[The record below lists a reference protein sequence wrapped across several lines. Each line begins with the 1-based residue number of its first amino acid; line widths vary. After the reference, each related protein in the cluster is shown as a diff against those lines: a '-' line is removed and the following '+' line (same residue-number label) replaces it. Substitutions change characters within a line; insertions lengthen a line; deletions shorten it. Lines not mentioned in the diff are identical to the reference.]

1 MSAEHTSSPRT
12 ICITGASRGIGA
24 AIARELAAP
33 ERHLVLIARSADA
46 LQELARELETQGA
59 TAEVLAA
66 DLSDAEDLR
75 RVCDSL
81 ASRPDDPIDT
91 IVLNAGYSTNTD
103 FADSEAAVREY
114 EMRLNYFAPTEI
126 LHSVLPDMRTR
137 QRGRILATGSL
148 TALVPFPG
156 NANYA
161 GSKGAL
167 LSFLRSLA
175 GEVRSYGITITS
187 VLPGLVR
194 TKMTRDLS
202 APLLWMVPSQGP
214 ADVAR
219 EVARYLDRGPAVVIP
234 GPANALLSVI
244 FQLFPDAG
252 NLLVDIL
259 GPWIV
264 PRPAQDQAKPTAAGE
279 QTSAST

>member
-1 MSAEHTSSPRT
+1 MNADHPSSPRT

-33 ERHLVLIARSADA
+33 GRHLILIARSAEA
-46 LQELARELETQGA
+46 LRQLARELEETGA
-59 TAEVLAA
+59 TAEILAA
-66 DLSDAEDLR
+66 DLSQVDELR
-75 RVCDSL
+75 RICDALSNRGEHQVDAL
-81 ASRPDDPIDT
+81 
-91 IVLNAGYSTNTD
+91 VLNAGFSTNTD
-103 FADSEAAVREY
+103 FADSAAAVREY

-126 LHSVLPDMRTR
+126 LHSVLPGMRAR
-137 QRGRILATGSL
+137 GRGRILATGSL

-167 LSFLRSLA
+167 LAFLRSLA
-175 GEVRSYGITITS
+175 GEVRPDGVTITS

-194 TKMTRDLS
+194 TEMTRDLS
-202 APLLWMVPSQGP
+202 APLLWMVPAQQP

-219 EVARYLDRGPAVVIP
+219 EVARYIQSGPAVVIP

-252 NLLVDIL
+252 NLLIDLV
-259 GPWIV
+259 GPWVV
-264 PRPAQDQAKPTAAGE
+264 PRSAEQAAPKKNAR
-279 QTSAST
+279 QASVST